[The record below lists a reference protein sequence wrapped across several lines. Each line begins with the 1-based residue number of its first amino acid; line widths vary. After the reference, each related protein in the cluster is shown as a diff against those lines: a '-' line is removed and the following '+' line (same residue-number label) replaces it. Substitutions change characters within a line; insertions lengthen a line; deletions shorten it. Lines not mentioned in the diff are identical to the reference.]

1 MTGRIA
7 LLTVVAVALRC
18 GGGADRVDRTDEKAI
33 RPVRDTAQPA
43 GYTVGG
49 TISGLH
55 AATSLVLQNNGADD
69 LTAVANGPFTLATAL
84 ASGSPY
90 TVTVHSQPWGQECV
104 VTNASGTIAG
114 ADVTNV
120 QVSCSR
126 TSGGGQGYCVYTL
139 ARKRLTG
146 KCLDVGLCEYGQ
158 SVDCLGLPRPSIVTR
173 TFCGPPVDQTRCMF

>member
-69 LTAVANGPFTLATAL
+69 LTAVANSARPGPITRSRTFPR
-84 ASGSPY
+84 SGSSVGP
-90 TVTVHSQPWGQECV
+90 S
-104 VTNASGTIAG
+104 
-114 ADVTNV
+114 
-120 QVSCSR
+120 
-126 TSGGGQGYCVYTL
+126 L
-139 ARKRLTG
+139 A
-146 KCLDVGLCEYGQ
+146 V
-158 SVDCLGLPRPSIVTR
+158 
-173 TFCGPPVDQTRCMF
+173 